1 MIYRLSVMRQLV
13 RLLPALIGV
22 LLFVLVGAASLAALL
37 HHMDMSQW
45 KGYLQDAYLWRII
58 RFSLWQALLS
68 SVLSLLIA
76 IPVASCLSHR
86 EFKGKRV
93 LLQLFAVSMVVPT
106 IVAILGIVVVYGR
119 SGWLAGGLGIH
130 VPLYGLLGIL
140 LAHVFFNMPLAVR
153 LLIQGYDLIP
163 SGQWRLASQ
172 LGFSRGTSFR
182 LIEWPYIKKVL
193 PGAFVLIFMLCF
205 SSFSV
210 VLSLGG
216 GPKSSTLEVA
226 IYQALRF
233 DFDLDKASFLSLLQV
248 AICTLVATLIYKVAP
263 KNQQDVSLL
272 RAQCY
277 FVKDT
282 RVARCFD
289 GFIMT
294 LALLLVLPPFV
305 AIFDPIFSAQF
316 LPTLLAPATWQALW
330 VSLKIALPA
339 AMLSVLLGGCFGV
352 LARMAM
358 GRGWWDFLPSK
369 LEHLG
374 NMILMVPGLVLATG
388 LFLLLRS
395 LGFGLQSSYWVVVWV
410 NAVMA
415 LPFVLRVLMPV
426 LYQQERRY
434 RNVYSSLGI
443 YGWSRFKIEWSLIR
457 SSVAQA
463 LGYAL
468 LLSLGDMGVIAL
480 FGSQGLV
487 SLPLYLFQ
495 LVGSYRLEEGACVAV
510 ILISLCLILFY
521 LATRVIG
528 GKSDVRD

>member
-1 MIYRLSVMRQLV
+1 MGQCRSSVRLFM

-22 LLFVLVGAASLAALL
+22 LLFVFIGAASLAALL
-37 HHMDMSQW
+37 HHMDISQW
-45 KGYLQDAYLWRII
+45 WGYLQNAYLWRII

-86 EFKGKRV
+86 KFKGKNL

-119 SGWLAGGLGIH
+119 SGWLATGLGIN

-153 LLIQGYDLIP
+153 LLLQGYSLVP

-172 LGFSRGTSFR
+172 LGFSRGTSFS

-193 PGAFVLIFMLCF
+193 PGAFVLVFMLCF

-248 AICTLVATLIYKVAP
+248 AICTVVAMVIYKVVP
-263 KNQQDVSLL
+263 KNQQDASLL
-272 RAQCY
+272 KVQSYSVR
-277 FVKDT
+277 DS
-282 RVARCFD
+282 RVARGFD
-289 GFIMT
+289 MFIMII
-294 LALLLVLPPFV
+294 ALLLVLPPFL
-305 AIFDPIFSAQF
+305 AIFDPIFSDKF
-316 LPTLLAPATWQALW
+316 LPTLLSRATWHAVW
-330 VSLKIALPA
+330 VSLKIAIPA
-339 AMLSVLLGGCFGV
+339 ALLSLLLAGCFGG
-352 LARMAM
+352 LARKAM
-358 GRGWWDFLPSK
+358 DQGWWSFLPSK

-388 LFLLLRS
+388 LFLWLREF
-395 LGFGLQSSYWVVVWV
+395 GFSLQSSYWVVVWV

-426 LYQQERRY
+426 VYQQEKRF
-434 RNVYSSLGI
+434 RNVYLSLGV
-443 YGWSRFKIEWSLIR
+443 YGWCRFKIEWPLIR
-457 SSVAQA
+457 KSVAQA
-463 LGYAL
+463 VGYAL

-495 LVGSYRLEEGACVAV
+495 LVGSYRLEEGACIAV

-521 LATRVIG
+521 LSTRLIG
-528 GKSDVRD
+528 GRSGVRD